1 MTLSNMVIF
10 FGSGAVF
17 VFFPFGSPPPL
28 PFPPLWQQQQQ
39 TSLVIVKK
47 MNMTKHNDI
56 MHTFLH
62 SIMILN

>member
-1 MTLSNMVIF
+1 MPLSKVVIF

-28 PFPPLWQQQQQ
+28 PSSPLRQQQQ

-56 MHTFLH
+56 MHTF
-62 SIMILN
+62 